1 MEDLKRVRI
10 VDKAVAVDGQDI
22 DTDRIIPARRMLGV
36 TFEGLGRYA
45 FEDVR
50 AQLREAGG
58 CHPFDD
64 PARAE
69 ARVLLVGRNFGCG
82 SSREHA
88 PQSLLRWNRGIA
100 AIVGESF
107 AEIFFGNC
115 VAIGVPCVTAC
126 AQDLEALRQA
136 VAADPELEVAVDL
149 ETRSVRAGPLTIPIS
164 IPDTARH
171 RLLTGRWDSAAELLE
186 GKTQVAATARTLP
199 CFSNRETPP
208 CS

>member
-10 VDKAVAVDGQDI
+10 VDKAVAVEGHDI
-22 DTDRIIPARRMLGV
+22 DTDRIILARRMLAV
-36 TFEGLGRYA
+36 TFESLGRYA
-45 FEDVR
+45 FEDAR

-115 VAIGVPCVTAC
+115 VAIGVPCVTASP
-126 AQDLEALRQA
+126 QDLEALRRA
-136 VAADPELEVAVDL
+136 VAADPALEVAVDL
-149 ETRSVRAGPLTIPIS
+149 ETRSVQAGPLTIPIS
-164 IPDTARH
+164 IPETARH
-171 RLLTGRWDSAAELLE
+171 RFRTGRWDSATELLQ
-186 GKTQVAATARTLP
+186 GMTQVAETARTLP
-199 CFSNRETPP
+199 YFSNWETPLCP
-208 CS
+208 